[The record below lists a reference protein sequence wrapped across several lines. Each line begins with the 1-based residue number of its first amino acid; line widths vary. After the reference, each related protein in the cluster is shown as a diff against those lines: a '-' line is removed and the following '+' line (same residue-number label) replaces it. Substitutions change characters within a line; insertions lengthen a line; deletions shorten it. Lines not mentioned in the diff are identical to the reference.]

1 MEGSSR
7 PQHDDF
13 VDRIVSDPSRP
24 PEVAVF
30 QGFVGASD
38 REDHVRVYADL
49 TLSAWVDLPAAAVL
63 HAVRLPAEQSPAGGS
78 VLLVDASATVR
89 PFDQGEADEPTAS
102 DFLRGRVRDALGSAR
117 YGEEGEETDEEEESE
132 GLYPTRTYYPNCP
145 PSIPPACLL
154 A

>member
-7 PQHDDF
+7 PQRDDF
-13 VDRIVSDPSRP
+13 VDRIVSDPSQP

-38 REDHVRVYADL
+38 REDHVRVYADVA
-49 TLSAWVDLPAAAVL
+49 LSAWVDLPAAAVL
-63 HAVRLPAEQSPAGGS
+63 HAVRLPAGQSPLGGS
-78 VLLVDASATVR
+78 ILLVDASATVR
-89 PFDQGEADEPTAS
+89 PFDHGEADEPTAS
-102 DFLRGRVRDALGSAR
+102 DFLRGTVRDSLASRR
-117 YGEEGEETDEEEESE
+117 YEEEGEETEEEDA

-145 PSIPPACLL
+145 PSIPPACLT